1 MEQDGL
7 LVENPSASASAPT
20 PRTSPMTSHKERWD
34 STHSESSH
42 TQGPPASF
50 NNININSGRNDPGAK
65 EMIQREDN
73 IKFPPSIKFQRPK
86 PESLVDSYTYP
97 GRYMSPTPH
106 RQLSPPLT
114 PKISTTDLDI
124 SESNSKKDI
133 DGSKL
138 NSEDNTSLTHQT
150 TSRYPINA
158 NNNNTSIIQ
167 TSDLLLLPCFTTSTP
182 QLLPPSS
189 PGSWNSNSYSYS
201 YPNEPLNEHIQSQPK
216 LNTMT
221 LRPKHSSD
229 PVQKSSPRTSGV
241 RFDLPDDTHRSS
253 KVHTPAPSNG
263 NNTHD
268 STIPIPIPTSSTNS
282 RIAPDSSGHE
292 IPPDAKW
299 TKVKRSLISPEVLVK
314 DGRRFEA

>member
-7 LVENPSASASAPT
+7 LVENPSASAPT
-20 PRTSPMTSHKERWD
+20 PRTSPMTSRKERWD
-34 STHSESSH
+34 STHAESSH

-50 NNININSGRNDPGAK
+50 DNININSGRNDPGAK

-73 IKFPPSIKFQRPK
+73 IKFPPSMKFQRPK
-86 PESLVDSYTYP
+86 PESMVDSYPYT
-97 GRYMSPTPH
+97 GQNMSPTPH

-114 PKISTTDLDI
+114 PKISTTDLDR
-124 SESNSKKDI
+124 SESNSEKDI

-150 TSRYPINA
+150 IS

-189 PGSWNSNSYSYS
+189 PGSWNSNSNSYSYS
-201 YPNEPLNEHIQSQPK
+201 YPNEPLNEYIQSQPQ

-229 PVQKSSPRTSGV
+229 PVQRSSPRTSGV
-241 RFDLPDDTHRSS
+241 RFNLPDDTHQSS
-253 KVHTPAPSNG
+253 KVYTPAPGNG

-299 TKVKRSLISPEVLVK
+299 TKVKRSLISPEVLMK